1 MGLERKTFALEE
13 LNDNFWGKVILV
25 NIQNSTGMGGWGY
38 AMRTAKHSEIVVVN
52 LKSS

>member
-1 MGLERKTFALEE
+1 VT
-13 LNDNFWGKVILV
+13 
-25 NIQNSTGMGGWGY
+25 SGMGGWGY